1 MSVNVQPRCF
11 ILSLFIRDD
20 GERLLLG
27 SGAYEF
33 QEKQQHF
40 VANAMVSDTVDVQGT
55 DGTLLAGQVRRAS
68 SQSFDGYVGDATS
81 TKVEIEQ
88 YRREFIEYFAKNHF
102 YSVVY
107 VFSDGTAIKRQRG
120 FVVDAPEVKELFQI
134 HPEYHVALNFEDVN
148 YYEYNEDEAGQEL
161 YSQMFKIA
169 RTDSQQ
175 GGLMWDSYGAIML
188 PFDATQKTVSGTTI
202 SINDA
207 LSLAPIDIQIQGD
220 TEQDGTP
227 TPTTPV
233 PIETVTGL
241 QTVTISDG
249 GSSQRTVEV
258 NLGKNLFDMG
268 SSLNDY
274 FRTVA
279 NGTKLDY
286 NGSMAFTTATFS
298 ESSITFDAYT
308 PGNVYPWTSKWVKLE
323 KNTDYTISIET
334 DGPQLRVCGFSS
346 MDDGTTGAYIANAYV
361 NASTKTSSFN
371 SGNYDYYLVSIY
383 PSAGGKT
390 ISNIQIEKGSTA
402 TDYAPYFTPIE
413 LCKIGDYQDYIYKDS
428 GKWYLHKE
436 TGRATFDGTEAWFSG
451 TGSFYSLA
459 KDNAKTTLLKLSIYS
474 TEPISTTFVN
484 GGSGALQQG
493 LFYLG
498 TSNINMNYDNSNQ
511 NLNVFTSWL
520 ANGLTKLYAPL
531 KTATDTE
538 ITNTEVLA
546 GLNQLG
552 GGSLY
557 AGTNNIVVTSE
568 DLPGTLQFTY
578 STSGGDDPGG
588 FEWETGGGGGLV
600 SVTVDSIAD
609 VYPLITINGP
619 ATNPTLEN
627 LTTSTTMSYV
637 GTIAEGQSLVID
649 TMAQTAKLSGTN
661 VVQNLYGDWLF
672 LSPGVNRIAYTTSN
686 SDAPDAEGEFN
697 EIVG

>member
-81 TKVEIEQ
+81 TKAEIEQ

-202 SINDA
+202 SIDDA
-207 LSLAPIDIQIQGD
+207 LSAAPIDIQIQGD

-258 NLGKNLFDMG
+258 NLGN
-268 SSLNDY
+268 
-274 FRTVA
+274 
-279 NGTKLDY
+279 
-286 NGSMAFTTATFS
+286 
-298 ESSITFDAYT
+298 
-308 PGNVYPWTSKWVKLE
+308 
-323 KNTDYTISIET
+323 
-334 DGPQLRVCGFSS
+334 
-346 MDDGTTGAYIANAYV
+346 
-361 NASTKTSSFN
+361 
-371 SGNYDYYLVSIY
+371 
-383 PSAGGKT
+383 
-390 ISNIQIEKGSTA
+390 
-402 TDYAPYFTPIE
+402 IE
-413 LCKIGDYQDYIYKDS
+413 LCKIGDYQDYIYQDS

-436 TGRATFDGTEAWFSG
+436 IGNATFDGTEGWSASSSSSQNSYYRIPR
-451 TGSFYSLA
+451 T
-459 KDNAKTTLLKLSIYS
+459 NAKLSHLNLY
-474 TEPISTTFVN
+474 TGMRPILITTFTV
-484 GGSGALQQG
+484 
-493 LFYLG
+493 G
-498 TSNINMNYDNSNQ
+498 TTSSVLANIGYAYVGTDL
-511 NLNVFTSWL
+511 NLNYNGTKDQLATFTSWL
-520 ANGLTKLYAPL
+520 ANGLTSVYAPL
-531 KTATDTE
+531 KVATDTE

-552 GGSLY
+552 SGSLY

-568 DLPGTLQFTY
+568 DLPGTLQLTY
-578 STSGGDDPGG
+578 SRSGGDDPGG
-588 FEWETGGGGGLV
+588 FEWEAGGGGGLV

-649 TMAQTAKLSGTN
+649 TMAQTAKVSGTN

-672 LSPGVNRIAYTTSN
+672 LSPGVNRIAYTTGN